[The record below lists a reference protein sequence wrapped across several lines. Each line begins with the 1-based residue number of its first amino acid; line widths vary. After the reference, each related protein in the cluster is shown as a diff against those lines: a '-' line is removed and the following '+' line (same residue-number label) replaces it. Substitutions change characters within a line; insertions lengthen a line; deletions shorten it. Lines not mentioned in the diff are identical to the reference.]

1 MTAVVQAEG
10 ITVGFG
16 GVVAVDGASLTAH
29 EGEVLS
35 LIGPNGAGKTSLLNA
50 ISGAVPLR
58 SGRVTFEG
66 RDITSVPLHRRVHL
80 GIARTFQGV
89 ELFPSLNTVD
99 NLVIGRHHLM
109 RTGVLSG
116 GVFWGRARR
125 EEIEHRGRV
134 EEIIRFL
141 ELEPYRTEAVG
152 SLPFGVQKIL
162 GLARALCAEP
172 RLLLLDEPAS
182 GLNHEERRDLARF
195 MLRIKYELRTTMIW
209 VEHDVRM
216 VTDLCDRVVAL
227 QDGRKIGEG
236 SAEHVLALPAVQQSF
251 LGITEAKAVDAA
263 EELPIETEVLTRE
276 TTTTETK

>member
-1 MTAVVQAEG
+1 MTQGSGSEPHAVVHAEG
-10 ITVGFG
+10 VTVGFD
-16 GVVAVDGASLTAH
+16 GVVAVDDTSLTAY

-58 SGRVTFEG
+58 SGRVTFDG
-66 RDITSVPLHRRVHL
+66 RDITRVPLHRRVRL

-89 ELFPSLNTVD
+89 ELFASLNTVD
-99 NLVIGRHHLM
+99 NLMIGRHHLM
-109 RTGVLSG
+109 RTGVVSG

-125 EEIEHRGRV
+125 EETEHRRRV

-141 ELEPYRTEAVG
+141 ELEPHRTKPVS
-152 SLPFGVQKIL
+152 SLPFGTQKIL

-216 VTDLCDRVVAL
+216 VTDLCDRVIAL

-236 SAEHVLALPAVQQSF
+236 SAEHVLSLPAVKESF
-251 LGITEAKAVDAA
+251 LGSTDLARDASRADSDAVEAA
-263 EELPIETEVLTRE
+263 P
-276 TTTTETK
+276 